1 MERYKRAFAPI
12 KVPDDMGR
20 RVMEGV
26 ERERS
31 RRASRPRRYALAAA
45 ACAAA
50 VCLVAVPLAVQP
62 GQPPGG
68 GVVATVNPVLT
79 LDSLEALGETAPFPL
94 SVPSQLP
101 QGYAPEAYALL
112 GGTLAEVRYSD
123 GTDTITFRMAEGTE
137 DVSGDFRTY
146 AWQEEREGVTLKGE
160 AGQVFLALW
169 QEGAFRCSL
178 AFSAGVTPEEAL
190 EAAQSLE
197 PV

>member
-1 MERYKRAFAPI
+1 
-12 KVPDDMGR
+12 MGR
-20 RVMEGV
+20 AEAETAIALYGTQILHLAYSYLHNQADAEDVLQDAMV
-26 ERERS
+26 QLIC
-31 RRASRPRRYALAAA
+31 RAPDFESPEHTRAWLLR
-45 ACAAA
+45 
-50 VCLVAVPLAVQP
+50 
-62 GQPPGG
+62 
-68 GVVATVNPVLT
+68 VATANPVLT
-79 LDSLEALGETAPFPL
+79 LDSLEALGEAAPFPL

-101 QGYAPEAYALL
+101 QGYVPEGYALL
-112 GGTLAEVRYSD
+112 GGALAEVRYSD

-137 DVSGDFRTY
+137 DVSGDFQTY